1 MVTYQR
7 LYLDKV
13 GQQAVILVIVEDGEV
28 VVTLVRNTVVHTTN
42 IDVKVH
48 HFIDIQGADKNLTD
62 TPIVLEVLVVMKAAI
77 NVVNIGEE
85 NTPIDAGIDRLLL
98 LVLCVRTK
106 VEVSSSELTAH
117 IVNLSFI
124 FLCINISIPLFH
136 LLN

>member
-85 NTPIDAGIDRLLL
+85 NTPIDAGIDHLLL